1 MGVEYAGKI
10 IGIAVALII
19 FAFPIAFC
27 ISQTAEAGLGN
38 EITVS
43 QRLVTDDNIIIDS
56 DVVQVSI
63 VKTGSPGFEDSSE
76 DSTDDGSGGNSD
88 DESGGGSDNG
98 SGGGS
103 GGDQPGG
110 SGNGS
115 GGGPENNS
123 GGSSGEGTDEAE
135 GIMAGEILGNFA
147 RLVVINEVHPC
158 PDRAVGFKNENVE
171 LYNTGRNPLNVSRWH
186 LENITRHV
194 IATIRNKEIP
204 PHGFLAVEVTGLPGD
219 AQGITLFDSANNKI
233 DSVNYIGARSHNGSC
248 YARIPDGEDIW
259 EWTACTLGSSNRQRS
274 G

>member
-1 MGVEYAGKI
+1 MLEKI
-10 IGIAVALII
+10 IAIAVATII

-27 ISQTAEAGLGN
+27 ISQIAGAGLDN
-38 EITVS
+38 EITVI

-63 VKTGSPGFEDSSE
+63 VETGGPGFEDSSE

-88 DESGGGSDNG
+88 DEPGGGFDNG
-98 SGGGS
+98 SSGDQSNS
-103 GGDQPGG
+103 GG
-110 SGNGS
+110 NGP
-115 GGGPENNS
+115 GGGPEDNS
-123 GGSSGEGTDEAE
+123 GGSSSEGTDEAE
-135 GIMAGEILGNFA
+135 DIMAGEILGNFA

-158 PDRAVGFKNENVE
+158 PDGAVGFKDESVE

-194 IATIRNKEIP
+194 IATIQNKEIP
-204 PHGFLAVEVTGLPGD
+204 PYGFLVVEVTGLPGD
-219 AQGITLFDSANNKI
+219 VQGVTLFDSADNKI

-259 EWTACTLGSSNRQRS
+259 EWTTCTLGSSNRQRS